1 MFPHFDMI
9 VTVALFV
16 GALIVID
23 DALWGLLR
31 SMGPS
36 HGASHRATFARVGNG
51 PASVSGALRDV
62 SPPRCQIS

>member
-36 HGASHRATFARVGNG
+36 HGASHRATSRG
-51 PASVSGALRDV
+51 SGTGRH
-62 SPPRCQIS
+62 P